1 MSGAKDSLQPKTK
14 GKSNDGRGCV
24 QNSTGGARNNLYA
37 VIDHP
42 GYGYE
47 FPACLLDDVGTNVG
61 EDGNGWIFCR
71 LYLFT
76 VH

>member
-1 MSGAKDSLQPKTK
+1 MNGAKVSLTTMKK
-14 GKSNDGRGCV
+14 EKSNGRWGCV
-24 QNSTGGARNNLYA
+24 QNSEGGVGDNLYA

-47 FPACLLDDVGTNVG
+47 FRSGLLGDVGAYVG
-61 EDGNGWIFCR
+61 EDGNGWILCR
-71 LYLFT
+71 LHLFT

>member
-1 MSGAKDSLQPKTK
+1 MTSGEKDFSQTK
-14 GKSNDGRGCV
+14 EKSNDGRGCV
-24 QNSTGGARNNLYA
+24 ENSTGGNGGSLYA

-47 FPACLLDDVGTNVG
+47 FPARLLGDVGTYLG

-71 LYLFT
+71 VYLFT